1 LQDFE
6 LASEYN
12 FAMFNINSKL
22 KLYGDNITDGDI
34 LEKKTFSTFH
44 SVNVLL
50 QQQYRERG
58 FKKYCLFMVE

>member
-34 LEKKTFSTFH
+34 LEKKNILYFSFH
-44 SVNVLL
+44 ECALATAI
-50 QQQYRERG
+50 
-58 FKKYCLFMVE
+58 